1 MTDRELLEAAAK
13 AAGLTTSHKWNAQR
27 LEMTPPV
34 PSLVVHRD
42 GELVSTGWNPLADD
56 GDALRLAVKL
66 GIDVCIDTA
75 QERPPQTQA
84 IGFAGDGSD
93 TVDAIEFHR
102 DDPYAATR
110 RAIVLAAASIG
121 KTGEPT

>member
-1 MTDRELLEAAAK
+1 MNDKTLLTLAAK

-56 GDALRLAVKL
+56 GDALRLAVEL
-66 GIDVCIDTA
+66 RFDLNFQRTGR
-75 QERPPQTQA
+75 ERIVQVYSSR
-84 IGFAGDGSD
+84 IGKWVSE
-93 TVDAIEFHR
+93 TYR
-102 DDPYAATR
+102 DNDDSCAVTR
-110 RAIVLAAASIG
+110 KVIVLAAASIG